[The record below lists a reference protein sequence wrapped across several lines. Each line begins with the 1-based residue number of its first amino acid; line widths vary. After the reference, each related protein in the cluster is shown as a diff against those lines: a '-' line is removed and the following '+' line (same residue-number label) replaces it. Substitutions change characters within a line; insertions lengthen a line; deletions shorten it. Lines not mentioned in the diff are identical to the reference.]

1 MSKTEQGAV
10 RKVRRRLRFWL
21 RLLGALIALFVIA
34 VVVSAVV
41 IAQDPSR
48 AASGVNGF
56 LSALDDGAKAV
67 LSAPIAFFQALVSF
81 VDQVLN

>member
-1 MSKTEQGAV
+1 MA
-10 RKVRRRLRFWL
+10 KVQDTAKKLVKRLRFWL
-21 RLLGALIALFVIA
+21 RVVGLVFAAFLVA
-34 VVVSAVV
+34 VVVVAVF

-48 AASGVNGF
+48 AANGVNGV

-67 LSAPIAFFQALVSF
+67 VHAPIAFFQALLSF